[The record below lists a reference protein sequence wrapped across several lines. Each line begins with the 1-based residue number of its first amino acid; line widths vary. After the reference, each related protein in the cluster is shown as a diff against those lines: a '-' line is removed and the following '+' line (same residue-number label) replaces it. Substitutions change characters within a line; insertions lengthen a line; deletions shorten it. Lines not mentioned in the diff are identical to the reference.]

1 MRTFLIAS
9 VAVLGFAG
17 VAAAQEAPAL
27 IYSDGYAQNVQNAGS
42 APTDRTTTASISSQQ
57 NASLP
62 SNQGAFTPILNDNSS
77 GK

>member
-1 MRTFLIAS
+1 MRKFLIAS

-27 IYSDGYAQNVQNAGS
+27 IYSDAYAQNVQNAGA
-42 APTDRTTTASISSQQ
+42 APLDRMATASIKSQQ

-62 SNQGAFTPILNDNSS
+62 SQGGSFNPILNDNYS

>member
-1 MRTFLIAS
+1 MRKFLIAS

-27 IYSDGYAQNVQNAGS
+27 IYSDAYAQNVQNAGS
-42 APTDRTTTASISSQQ
+42 AAVDRMATASIASQQ

-62 SNQGAFTPILNDNSS
+62 GQGGTFNPILNDNYS

>member
-1 MRTFLIAS
+1 MRTFLLAS

-17 VAAAQEAPAL
+17 AAAAQEAPAL
-27 IYSDGYAQNVQNAGS
+27 IYSDAFAQNVQNAGS
-42 APTDRTTTASISSQQ
+42 APTDRMATASISSRQ

-62 SNQGAFTPILNDNSS
+62 SQVGGFNPLLNDNYS